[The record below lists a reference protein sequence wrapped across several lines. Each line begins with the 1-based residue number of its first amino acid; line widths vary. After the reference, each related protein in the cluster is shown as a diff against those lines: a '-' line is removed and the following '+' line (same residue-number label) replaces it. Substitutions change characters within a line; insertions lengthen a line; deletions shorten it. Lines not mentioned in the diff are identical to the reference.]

1 MPVLGQIKN
10 ASSSTLFQSKGEANL
25 ETLFIHLN
33 RKTHHRLFFNLWQYF
48 NESIKCKA
56 DSST

>member
-10 ASSSTLFQSKGEANL
+10 ASCSTLFQSKGEANL
-25 ETLFIHLN
+25 ELLFIHLN

-48 NESIKCKA
+48 NESN
-56 DSST
+56 